1 MSCLYILEIKP
12 LMVSSFANIFF
23 HSVGCLFVLIMVSFS
38 LQKLV
43 SLIRSH
49 LFAFAFCCLGIL
61 NLGKHCYD
69 LSENILPIISSSFMV
84 SCLMFKSL
92 SPFEFIFVHGVKEC
106 LNFIDSS
113 GCPTFSTP
121 FAKRLFPIVCS
132 CHLCQRLIV
141 HRCGFIS
148 GFSVPVSCFFADC
161 SFVVLSEV
169 WEGYTSCFFLR
180 IALAILDLMVLYK
193 F

>member
-1 MSCLYILEIKP
+1 
-12 LMVSSFANIFF
+12 
-23 HSVGCLFVLIMVSFS
+23 
-38 LQKLV
+38 
-43 SLIRSH
+43 
-49 LFAFAFCCLGIL
+49 
-61 NLGKHCYD
+61 
-69 LSENILPIISSSFMV
+69 MV
-84 SCLMFKSL
+84 SCLKFKSL
-92 SPFEFIFVHGVKEC
+92 SPFEFIFVHGMKEC
-106 LNFIDSS
+106 LNSIDSS

-132 CHLCQRLIV
+132 CLLCERLIV

-148 GFSVPVSCFFADC
+148 GFSEPVSCFFADC

-180 IALAILDLMVLYK
+180 IALAILYLMVPCK